1 MHRSMPTSLSCDVTI
16 RAHQR
21 HSYSLTRPSRTCA
34 RFPSWISF
42 FAQCFLRC
50 FLPNTGCSK
59 RLSSGYLL
67 LRRSHYSKQ
76 SKDPSLL
83 VPYGEDMASSGT
95 CALWLGVCGGTWR
108 PAAMLVF
115 TSLMPFNPRPS
126 RPWRAA
132 WAAVARLRVSTTRL
146 LLARP
151 GYPASPTF
159 AALACSRESAF
170 LRRLVR
176 HGFIGPSAPS
186 ATGSLHGLYL
196 QLYCDLLKHATLL
209 RAWLNVCRLCCH
221 LSPML
226 SPLVAGTGLV
236 AGTAATSLLS
246 SGSRRYSRRY
256 PRLADWCRLGH
267 LSPMLSPLVAGT
279 GLIAGTA
286 AASLLSSGSR
296 RYSRRYPRLA
306 DWCRLGRQRLSAVLS
321 PVA

>member
-83 VPYGEDMASSGT
+83 VPYGEDVASSGT

-132 WAAVARLRVSTTRL
+132 GPRSPVSACLRLGCCLHVQDARLPRPSRHWRAAAAVN
-146 LLARP
+146 
-151 GYPASPTF
+151 
-159 AALACSRESAF
+159 CSRESAF
-170 LRRLVR
+170 LRRLVC

-186 ATGSLHGLYL
+186 ATGSLHGGHL
-196 QLYCDLLKHATLL
+196 QLYSVYFTL
-209 RAWLNVCRLCCH
+209 
-221 LSPML
+221 
-226 SPLVAGTGLV
+226 
-236 AGTAATSLLS
+236 
-246 SGSRRYSRRY
+246 
-256 PRLADWCRLGH
+256 
-267 LSPMLSPLVAGT
+267 
-279 GLIAGTA
+279 
-286 AASLLSSGSR
+286 
-296 RYSRRYPRLA
+296 
-306 DWCRLGRQRLSAVLS
+306 
-321 PVA
+321 